1 LTDLSIKEPEYPTGP
16 FTIGVSGVV
25 IHEDK
30 VLLVRLTYGHR
41 GWILPGGYVRTKET
55 TGEAVRREVS
65 EETGLIVEP
74 TGLVS
79 VRSRIR
85 DNRNDI
91 YVTFLVKVVGGELK
105 PDGKEIAEARYFTLT
120 EMEGREDVPKL
131 NSVISRRAL
140 EKNKPHFTL
149 SDYKPT
155 PDENYELWL

>member
-1 LTDLSIKEPEYPTGP
+1 MSIKEPEYPTGP

-25 IHEDK
+25 IHDDK
-30 VLLVRLTYGHR
+30 VLLVKLTYGHR

-55 TGEAVRREVS
+55 TGEAVRREVL
-65 EETGLIVEP
+65 EETGLVVEP

-105 PDGKEIAEARYFTLT
+105 PDGKEISEVRYFTLT

-131 NSVISRRAL
+131 NSVISRHAL
-140 EKNKPHFTL
+140 AKNKSRFTL
-149 SDYKPT
+149 SDYKPAS
-155 PDENYELWL
+155 DENYELWL